1 MFTHRKIC
9 QIAVLSRCLINELII
24 VSAHPKLFS
33 SFFQFL
39 ESCNEFIVGL
49 VVEYFVKD
57 EFFPLGT
64 WSVKKLIPFTVGNV
78 VLL

>member
-1 MFTHRKIC
+1 M
-9 QIAVLSRCLINELII
+9 

-49 VVEYFVKD
+49 VVEYFVRD

-64 WSVKKLIPFTVGNV
+64 WSVKKCEKLIPFTVGNV